1 MNPKKYTARL
11 SALVISAMV
20 GTSVLPAWAI
30 QPDAL
35 QTAPDIQTA
44 DGETTDPPAATPEPV
59 SQELKI
65 SANYYTTETK
75 GEYKIVFTVLE
86 DVPAYTELSFK
97 AAFTG
102 SAVASAAFDEALLSG
117 ASKEVLRGDDYVAY
131 KLTRETAAELS
142 AKSRLCVLTAAADSA
157 PTAETLSITG
167 FTLLKPDKGIIQVT
181 PVITLQEGPI
191 VPELSETEQAAYD
204 KIAALPVPA
213 EVSFYQEDGSLTQ
226 ITDLSSQ
233 LSEAS
238 KAYSALSK
246 AEKSNVQKV
255 LEFNG
260 LSIGALDALSP
271 VLSAMNN
278 ARGLI
283 EIADVLKDM
292 KEETALNYQFLAS
305 VFEEKKGSV
314 SLEGL
319 PADSAALKEC
329 QETLDTLDAADAAI
343 NKAVEAA
350 DYEARTYACEDQIK
364 VIQGLSKHKYYS
376 DYLTDLKAQIKTLDK
391 DITDNY
397 DGRNKETLLDL
408 LEKAAED
415 VELIEKGADDIPA
428 MSLKEIIYKRS
439 NTITFTRK
447 RTLADSQEAS
457 ITVVVTDSDG
467 KEIDSSAKVFP
478 NDSRSIT
485 MTLMATSNYPANKK
499 VTVTATYT
507 LDGADFPIDSK
518 EYKCVV
524 VPSSSGGGIPN
535 GGSGNGGSDS
545 GSGSGGTVFPS
556 DDEPEPTKKPGDE
569 ADELFGDL
577 DSYDWAKEAIEG
589 LYYAGIINGMEEG
602 VFNPA
607 GDVTREQ
614 FSKMVV
620 QLFGVA
626 TGNTRTAFLDV
637 DADAWYAPYITAAL
651 QAGYIQGQ
659 SNEYFGI
666 GESIMRQDMAT
677 ILYRALG
684 DNNSKAVLNFTDTD
698 AIAPYAQ
705 DAVAELVGLKVING
719 YEDGSFKPRG
729 TATRAEAAKMIWGVY
744 QFLNGDEA

>member
-1 MNPKKYTARL
+1 MTR
-11 SALVISAMV
+11 
-20 GTSVLPAWAI
+20 W
-30 QPDAL
+30 
-35 QTAPDIQTA
+35 
-44 DGETTDPPAATPEPV
+44 TPRTRR
-59 SQELKI
+59 S
-65 SANYYTTETK
+65 TK
-75 GEYKIVFTVLE
+75 Q
-86 DVPAYTELSFK
+86 
-97 AAFTG
+97 
-102 SAVASAAFDEALLSG
+102 
-117 ASKEVLRGDDYVAY
+117 
-131 KLTRETAAELS
+131 
-142 AKSRLCVLTAAADSA
+142 SR
-157 PTAETLSITG
+157 P
-167 FTLLKPDKGIIQVT
+167 
-181 PVITLQEGPI
+181 
-191 VPELSETEQAAYD
+191 
-204 KIAALPVPA
+204 
-213 EVSFYQEDGSLTQ
+213 
-226 ITDLSSQ
+226 
-233 LSEAS
+233 
-238 KAYSALSK
+238 
-246 AEKSNVQKV
+246 
-255 LEFNG
+255 
-260 LSIGALDALSP
+260 
-271 VLSAMNN
+271 
-278 ARGLI
+278 
-283 EIADVLKDM
+283 
-292 KEETALNYQFLAS
+292 
-305 VFEEKKGSV
+305 
-314 SLEGL
+314 
-319 PADSAALKEC
+319 
-329 QETLDTLDAADAAI
+329 
-343 NKAVEAA
+343 A